1 MAGAGSRAA
10 WTDHLTTPALPA
22 PAHAVCPSSPPD
34 HTPWTEPWWRAFTP
48 VCNDAASWV
57 IHIRCA
63 VLFQVVLC
71 PAVLCCVL
79 SCAVLYSATPC
90 CVVLCAV
97 HYFYREFCHAH
108 MPPCACFACTRPQ
121 APVQR
126 GRPGLHLQAWLPMCQ
141 PPLASDSAWTS
152 MYTPPCRLVISWARV
167 YVGCLRV

>member
-79 SCAVLYSATPC
+79 CCAVLCCIASHHVVSCCALFTIFTGSFATLTRPHAP
-90 CVVLCAV
+90 VL
-97 HYFYREFCHAH
+97 HA
-108 MPPCACFACTRPQ
+108 PVLRRQCSGVTPACTY
-121 APVQR
+121 
-126 GRPGLHLQAWLPMCQ
+126 RPGCQCANHPSLQIRRGHPC
-141 PPLASDSAWTS
+141 
-152 MYTPPCRLVISWARV
+152 TPPYAGW
-167 YVGCLRV
+167 